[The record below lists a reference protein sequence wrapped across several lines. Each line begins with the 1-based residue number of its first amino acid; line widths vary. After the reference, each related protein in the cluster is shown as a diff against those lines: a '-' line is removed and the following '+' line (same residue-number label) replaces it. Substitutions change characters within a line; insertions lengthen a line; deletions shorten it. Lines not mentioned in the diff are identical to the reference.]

1 MDLFNRIGK
10 MALGSRL
17 RLLTAKVTEDAAK
30 IYEMYDVDFSPKWFP
45 VLFILSEDG
54 ERTITEIAEQ
64 IGHSQPSVTK
74 IIKEMA
80 KAGLVMDNLK
90 SEDKRRNLAGLTEKG
105 KEVAYKIINVQ
116 SADIDA
122 AIDGVIAEATHNLWE
137 ALAEWE
143 FLLEQKSI
151 FKRVQEQKKIR
162 ESQKVQVVEYAPQY
176 QSAFRALNEE
186 WISSYF
192 EMEEADYKALDNPEE
207 YILNKGGKI
216 VVALYDGEPLG
227 VCALIK
233 MEDPDYDF
241 EMAKMAVSP
250 KAQGKNIGWLLGQA
264 IIKEAEK
271 LGASKIFL
279 ESNTILKPA
288 INLYY
293 KMGFQKISGRP
304 TPYKRANIQMELLL
318 NDKQ

>member
-1 MDLFNRIGK
+1 MELFNRTGK

-151 FKRVQEQKKIR
+151 FKRVQEQKKLR

-192 EMEEADYKALDNPEE
+192 EMEEADYKALDNQEE

>member
-1 MDLFNRIGK
+1 
-10 MALGSRL
+10 
-17 RLLTAKVTEDAAK
+17 
-30 IYEMYDVDFSPKWFP
+30 MYDVDFSPKWFP